1 MTIAVRPPRILDKA
15 FEDDLLAGPLKPFLE
30 LIQRDRDLIAEIR
43 SDLLDVYCKGQ
54 RLVSIRPTRQGSYL
68 FESHEKFWP
77 QRGLKFSTAESV
89 ASFCRDNVPFIKQR
103 IAEHGARGLEI
114 EFEQLLVRANNLETL
129 NTDYIAVDRQ
139 GISEEGRGRTDV
151 VGVYWPG
158 NRRGSGDRLAPAL
171 IEVNMVSRV
180 ASRMSQIRSDATSR
194 ICVPFCLCSSVSW
207 RSSSAKRLGWVYY
220 LG

>member
-1 MTIAVRPPRILDKA
+1 M
-15 FEDDLLAGPLKPFLE
+15 
-30 LIQRDRDLIAEIR
+30 
-43 SDLLDVYCKGQ
+43 
-54 RLVSIRPTRQGSYL
+54 
-68 FESHEKFWP
+68 
-77 QRGLKFSTAESV
+77 
-89 ASFCRDNVPFIKQR
+89 PFIKQR

-171 IEVNMVSRV
+171 IEVKYG
-180 ASRMSQIRSDATSR
+180 
-194 ICVPFCLCSSVSW
+194 L
-207 RSSSAKRLGWVYY
+207 K
-220 LG
+220 